1 MRVIIG
7 GLIGISLIGWLGWQ
21 KHQQR
26 RVNQPMLLILI
37 AVITLSWTLAETKVT
52 YAGVPVT
59 RTQLIQIK
67 QLTAAEKELQQ
78 VLTGKSQVTAAK
90 SQLVTVRTT
99 LKQLDG
105 EMNQTSLQ
113 ALTGQLGQLK
123 HKSSRQWLFNVNAK
137 LAQRL
142 GKTTKQRQAVQKQLK
157 VDVGL

>member
-1 MRVIIG
+1 MRIIIG

-26 RVNQPMLLILI
+26 RVSQPMLLILI

-90 SQLVTVRTT
+90 S
-99 LKQLDG
+99 
-105 EMNQTSLQ
+105 
-113 ALTGQLGQLK
+113 
-123 HKSSRQWLFNVNAK
+123 
-137 LAQRL
+137 
-142 GKTTKQRQAVQKQLK
+142 
-157 VDVGL
+157 